1 MYRISTLNKI
11 APIGLSRF
19 SGKYEIFDGAAQ
31 DTGIAGSTAVLVRSQ
46 AMHDMEF
53 DDQLLAIARAGAG
66 VNNIPLDRC
75 ADQGIVVFNTPGANA
90 NSVAELV
97 ICSMIMAARNVDSAI
112 SWEGGLKD
120 DPKVEDISKTVEKGK
135 SKFAGFEIKGKTLG
149 LVGLGAVGRLTAAGA
164 CALGM
169 KVLGFDPYL
178 SEAQAKALEGT
189 VEVRNTLAEML
200 PECDFVSLHL
210 PATDGTKGMIN
221 ASLIDSFKDGAVLI
235 NFSRDKLVVEKDV
248 LAALDSGKLRH
259 YSTDFATPGI
269 LGDPRVTCT
278 PHLGASTE
286 EAEDN
291 CAIMAAD
298 QLMNYIET
306 GAIKNSV
313 NFPAISL
320 DMLPPGENEASFT
333 TIEILT
339 KGEPEPAKLL
349 SAMFADK
356 SIYAAKGA
364 VRGEY
369 GCALGLTKDEIT
381 EVPAVEGVVRVRV
394 IKRD

>member
-11 APIGLSRF
+11 APVGLNRF
-19 SGKYEIFDGAAQ
+19 TEKYEIFDGAASES
-31 DTGIAGSTAVLVRSQ
+31 GIAGSTAVLVRSQ
-46 AMHDMEF
+46 AMHDMDF

-97 ICSMIMAARNVDSAI
+97 IASMIMAARNVDSAI

-120 DPKVEDISKTVEKGK
+120 DPTVEDISKTVEKGK

-149 LVGLGAVGRLTAAGA
+149 LVGLGAVGRLVAAGA
-164 CALGM
+164 KALGM
-169 KVLGFDPYL
+169 TVLGFDPYL
-178 SEAQAKALEGT
+178 SPAQAKALEGT
-189 VEVRNTLAEML
+189 VEVRETLAEML
-200 PECDFVSLHL
+200 PDCHFVSLHL
-210 PATDGTKGMIN
+210 PATDGTKGMVN
-221 ASLIDSFKDGAVLI
+221 KDLLESFRDGAVLV
-235 NFSRDKLVVEKDV
+235 NFSRDKLVVEADI
-248 LAALDSGKLRH
+248 LAALESGKIRH

-269 LGDPRVTCT
+269 LGNPKVTCT

-313 NFPAISL
+313 NFPALSL
-320 DMLPPGENEASFT
+320 DMLPPGEEASAFT
-333 TIEILT
+333 TICVMT

-356 SIYAAKGA
+356 AIFAAKGA
-364 VRGEY
+364 VRGDY
-369 GCALGLTKDEIT
+369 GYAIGLTKDEVT
-381 EVPAVEGVVRVRV
+381 EVPEAEGVLKVRV
-394 IKRD
+394 IKRA

>member
-1 MYRISTLNKI
+1 MYKIATLNKI
-11 APIGLSRF
+11 SPVGLNRF
-19 SGKYEIFDGAAQ
+19 TEKYEVFDGAGEA
-31 DTGIAGSTAVLVRSQ
+31 GIAGASGVLVRSQ

-53 DDQLLAIARAGAG
+53 GDELLAIARAGAG

-90 NSVAELV
+90 NAVTELV
-97 ICSMIMAARNVDSAI
+97 IASMIMAARNIDSAI
-112 SWEGGLKD
+112 AWEGTLKD
-120 DPKVEDISKTVEKGK
+120 DPTVEDVSKAVEKGK

-149 LVGLGAVGRLTAAGA
+149 LVGLGAIGRLVANAAK
-164 CALGM
+164 ALGM
-169 KVLGFDPYL
+169 TVMGFDPYL
-178 SEAQAKALEGT
+178 GEAQAKALEGQVT
-189 VEVRNTLAEML
+189 IKETLAEML
-200 PECDFVSLHL
+200 PECDIVSLHL
-210 PATDGTKGMIN
+210 PATDSTKGMIN
-221 ASLIDSFKDGAVLI
+221 ADVLSSFKDGAVLL
-235 NFSRDKLVVEKDV
+235 NFSRDKLVVEAD
-248 LAALDSGKLRH
+248 LLGALESGKLRK
-259 YSTDFATPGI
+259 YVTDFATPGI

-291 CAIMAAD
+291 CAMMAVD
-298 QLMNYIET
+298 QMMNYIET

-313 NFPAISL
+313 NFPALSL
-320 DMLPPGENEASFT
+320 DLLPPGEDAAAYN
-333 TIEILT
+333 TICLMT

-369 GCALGLTKDEIT
+369 GYALGLTKDSIT
-381 EVPAVEGVVRVRV
+381 EVPKAEGVIRVRV
-394 IKRD
+394 IERA